1 METDFQCV
9 LVHSRLT
16 SYQNISHTETGILV
30 QNLMQKSEEVRQ
42 MILEPNSFKITVDP
56 EWLKQVWN
64 HEKMIETE
72 VRANEC

>member
-1 METDFQCV
+1 
-9 LVHSRLT
+9 
-16 SYQNISHTETGILV
+16 
-30 QNLMQKSEEVRQ
+30 MQKSEEVRQ